1 MGRRTGLAMTTCRD
15 SLELLL
21 EYAEGT
27 LPDDVR
33 QRLEAH
39 FSDCQPCDAFLKTYR
54 ATPELC
60 RKALAAT
67 MPEGV
72 SRRLAAF
79 LRQEMQADDEPKPE

>member
-1 MGRRTGLAMTTCRD
+1 MTTCRD
-15 SLELLL
+15 SLDLLL
-21 EYAEGT
+21 EYAEGV

-39 FSDCQPCDAFLKTYR
+39 FSDCSPCDEFLKTYR
-54 ATPELC
+54 ATPKLC

-72 SRRLAAF
+72 SRRLTAF
-79 LRQEMQADDEPKPE
+79 LRAETQRDDTSKPE